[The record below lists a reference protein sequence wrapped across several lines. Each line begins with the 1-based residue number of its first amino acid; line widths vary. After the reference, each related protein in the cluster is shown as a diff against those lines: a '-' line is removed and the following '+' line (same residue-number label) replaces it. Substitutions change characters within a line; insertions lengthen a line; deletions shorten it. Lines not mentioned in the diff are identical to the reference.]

1 MKYRKS
7 ISIKNIQCTKSIL
20 LAHLIS
26 FNTEKVYR
34 KVQKKVCFE
43 SIKKYVS
50 KV

>member
-34 KVQKKVCFE
+34 KVQKK
-43 SIKKYVS
+43 YVS